1 MIMFYMITK
10 EILTFSKE
18 GVKLAWLNKFY
29 FFFKNFSLLNKSLVS
44 VNILFPQTPH
54 ITRFIVLQH
63 VNEQCTETNAT
74 RLKKQ
79 QDKHFNKTS
88 ANMLRE
94 VCGTSMEF
102 GDNSTFRSNIQ
113 MHPSNALRN
122 IGKVEC
128 TRKIRSSGMIHLF
141 DISSSME

>member
-1 MIMFYMITK
+1 MYRDQRNTVK
-10 EILTFSKE
+10 ETTR
-18 GVKLAWLNKFY
+18 
-29 FFFKNFSLLNKSLVS
+29 
-44 VNILFPQTPH
+44 QT
-54 ITRFIVLQH
+54 LQ
-63 VNEQCTETNAT
+63 Q
-74 RLKKQ
+74 
-79 QDKHFNKTS
+79 TS

-122 IGKVEC
+122 FGKVEC

-141 DISSSME
+141 DIPSSME